1 MSPNRTRSFVPA
13 LSGIAALAVLFI
25 PLATAD
31 AVESW
36 PAFPENS
43 VLSPAYSDVAL
54 DVHHVASADSLAT
67 TTVEMPLSERV
78 AALEQY
84 VQEMQAAEEEEEEEE
99 VAPAV
104 CIPTQVPIITKP
116 TYKLRG
122 RIFFDG
128 VTYDDDDATAAF
140 FNQNRQNETGFDTA
154 RLGLEGY
161 VYENVAYVLEVEFE
175 GTEVDYKDVFLEM
188 QSLPMIGN
196 FRAGYFKEP
205 IGLEELT
212 SAKYITFMK
221 RSYATSTFAPAR
233 DFGVMAYNSLDACDD
248 LSWFMGTFRS
258 DSDDSPPGYAAER
271 EDANDWTFDTRLAW
285 LPYYDEPSGGRYLVH
300 VGGSYS
306 YRNTVDPAEFGTKAW
321 IGGQAPIGVGAV
333 AQDDEYHQLGGEFAV
348 VWGAFSLSSEY
359 YQAWVPSGESYDG
372 AYVQASYFLTGEHRG
387 YKKAGKVFDRVHPLE
402 PAFWVDTLRGSCFGR
417 GAWEVAAAYS
427 YSDMRDGQDIQAGV
441 EERALVDGFIV
452 GVNWYLNP
460 YSRIMFDY
468 NLESTDF
475 VDAGTPDSTA
485 NLFGVRW
492 QVDW

>member
-1 MSPNRTRSFVPA
+1 MSVTRRKKKVRKATPGAAPRKKKVRKTASRPA
-13 LSGIAALAVLFI
+13 PRKKKKKRPVTANKVDLAAAASTNGEAAPANGSAAGAVRRRR
-25 PLATAD
+25 ATAKTMAASQRD
-31 AVESW
+31 I
-36 PAFPENS
+36 S
-43 VLSPAYSDVAL
+43 VSEFFAKNRHLLGFDNPRKAL
-54 DVHHVASADSLAT
+54 L
-67 TTVEMPLSERV
+67 TTVKE
-78 AALEQY
+78 
-84 VQEMQAAEEEEEEEE
+84 
-99 VAPAV
+99 AV
-104 CIPTQVPIITKP
+104 
-116 TYKLRG
+116 
-122 RIFFDG
+122 D
-128 VTYDDDDATAAF
+128 
-140 FNQNRQNETGFDTA
+140 
-154 RLGLEGY
+154 
-161 VYENVAYVLEVEFE
+161 
-175 GTEVDYKDVFLEM
+175 
-188 QSLPMIGN
+188 
-196 FRAGYFKEP
+196 
-205 IGLEELT
+205 
-212 SAKYITFMK
+212 
-221 RSYATSTFAPAR
+221 
-233 DFGVMAYNSLDACDD
+233 NSLDACDD